1 MGLTS
6 TQIDQNWKAL
16 IDHIKTTFPESYPD
30 DRRERLLKM
39 YHDLESRMMLTPASG
54 INYYHN
60 CFPGGYVDHVLRVID
75 CAIKLYQLWTDS
87 GAHTEDYTH
96 EELIFSAMHHDFGKV
111 GDMENDYYIPNK
123 SEWHRKNQGKIYEH
137 NPKLHFM
144 TVSDRSLWLLNQFG
158 IKMSMNEILGIKLA
172 DGMYEESNIRYFK
185 AYTKDKQLKTNLP
198 IIIHHADM
206 MAMRIEH
213 ESVIT
218 GNTKITTEVIKSK
231 QQNTKQKINT
241 DLKKQFDELF
251 K

>member
-1 MGLTS
+1 MSLTS
-6 TQIDQNWKAL
+6 DQISHNWETLHQL
-16 IDHIKTTFPESYPD
+16 IKDTFDE
-30 DRRERLLKM
+30 DRIQKLNTM
-39 YHDLESRMMLTPASG
+39 YAYFQDRMMLAPASG

-75 CAIKLYQLWTDS
+75 CAKDLYELWS
-87 GAHTEDYTH
+87 VKGANVGGYTS
-96 EELIFSAMHHDFGKV
+96 EELIFSAMHHDLGKV
-111 GDMENDYYIPNK
+111 GDMEYNYYVPNK

-144 TVSDRSLWLLNQFG
+144 NVSDRSIWLLNQFN
-158 IKMSMNEILGIKLA
+158 IKMSINELLGIKLA

-185 AYTKDKQLKTNLP
+185 AYTKDNQLKINLP

-213 ESVIT
+213 ESTMT
-218 GNTKITTEVIKSK
+218 GNIETTTEITIPKK
-231 QQNTKQKINT
+231 QNKKQTINT

>member
-1 MGLTS
+1 MSLTPDK
-6 TQIDQNWKAL
+6 IKQNWETLQQL
-16 IDHIKTTFPESYPD
+16 ITDTFDE
-30 DRRERLLKM
+30 DRVQSLNTM
-39 YHDLESRMMLTPASG
+39 YAYFENRMTLAPASG

-75 CAIKLYQLWTDS
+75 CAKDLYKLWS
-87 GAHTEDYTH
+87 AKGANVEGYTY
-96 EELIFSAMHHDFGKV
+96 EELIFSAMHHDLGKV
-111 GDMENDYYIPNK
+111 GDMDNDYYVPNK

-144 TVSDRSLWLLNQFG
+144 NVSDRSIWLLNQFN
-158 IKMSMNEILGIKLA
+158 IKMSVNELLGIKLA

-185 AYTKDKQLKTNLP
+185 AYTKDNQLKINLP

-206 MAMRIEH
+206 MAMRVEH
-213 ESVIT
+213 ESVMTDSIT
-218 GNTKITTEVIKSK
+218 VPENPDKKKI
-231 QQNTKQKINT
+231 INT

>member
-6 TQIDQNWKAL
+6 KQIDQNWKAL
-16 IDHIKTTFPESYPD
+16 IDHIKTTFPEAYPD

-39 YHDLESRMMLTPASG
+39 YHDLESRLMLAPASG

-75 CAIKLYQLWTDS
+75 CAIKLYQLWGDS
-87 GAHTEDYTH
+87 GAHVKDYTR

-144 TVSDRSLWLLNQFG
+144 TVSDRSLWLLNQFS

-213 ESVIT
+213 EAPLHISSDFISEPV
-218 GNTKITTEVIKSK
+218 KSK
-231 QQNTKQKINT
+231 VQKDKIHAGN
-241 DLKKQFDELF
+241 LKKQFNELF

>member
-1 MGLTS
+1 MSLTS
-6 TQIDQNWKAL
+6 EQINQNWKTLQQL
-16 IDHIKTTFPESYPD
+16 INDTFES
-30 DRRERLLKM
+30 DRVQELNTM
-39 YHDLESRMMLTPASG
+39 YSHLEDRMMLAPASG

-75 CAIKLYQLWTDS
+75 CAQALYNVWSDK
-87 GAHTEDYTH
+87 GAHVEDYTH
-96 EELIFSAMHHDFGKV
+96 EELIFSAMHHDLGKI

-123 SEWHRKNQGKIYEH
+123 SEWHRKNQGKIYDH

-144 TVSDRSLWLLNQFG
+144 NVSDRSIWLLNQFD
-158 IKMSMNEILGIKLA
+158 IKMSINELLGIKLA

-185 AYTKDKQLKTNLP
+185 AYTKDNQLKINLP

-213 ESVIT
+213 ESVMT
-218 GNTKITTEVIKSK
+218 GNIDTTIDVAVPKKSNKK
-231 QQNTKQKINT
+231 QTINT